1 MARTN
6 TSRSFLSYLVRMGLV
21 IVVCTMAVFATVFY
35 SALVDRAAERQGAA
49 VAELSDEL
57 ATLERTLASAR
68 DIEAKFRILRQE
80 TQISDHATRIQLGSE
95 QLKVLV
101 EEAQGLGLAEAG
113 TQAAAMHDLLDAY
126 EEHFALYADT
136 RRVLGLDPESGL
148 EGQLRAAVH
157 AAEKMV
163 DSLALPKVEVT
174 LLKMRRHEK
183 DFIMRL
189 DAKYISKLDA
199 TIEEF
204 KGYPETMFLSPQ
216 HRNRVLAKLTEYQ
229 DAFHQYADL
238 ALQVADIT
246 KASDESYDAMPI
258 AMDALRSRINSDVAA
273 LTAATEVAK
282 TRGYLLMVVAG
293 AIGLLVLA
301 ISSLRLFRATVTPLR
316 AVTTAVQALA
326 AGQTD
331 ISVPT
336 TRVGEVQSI
345 GTALESFRAT
355 ILERQR
361 LEVETAAAAQREAEA
376 REQAAARERAE
387 IQDRARRA
395 EEERAAAAAAQER
408 EHAAAQEIAAVVAA
422 CAEGDFSRRLRTDD
436 KTGVFADLCAGMN
449 RIGEAAD
456 DGLTAVR
463 VALER
468 LAERDLTHRMPT
480 RFHGIF
486 AEIAETMNRTTESLT
501 GTLGDISVSA
511 TAVDTSAREIAGA
524 ADDLARR
531 SERNAAMLEQTAS
544 ALEQMSATVRSAA
557 NSAQTAR
564 SAVTAI
570 STKAG
575 RGHDVVTR
583 AVSAMDEIKASSEA
597 IGRILQVIDDIA
609 FQTNLLALNAGVE
622 AARAGDAGRG
632 FAVVASEVRALA
644 QRSSEAAREI
654 ARLIETASTNVNN
667 GVGLVHDSGQALRD
681 IVAGVEDVSQKIAE
695 IVTASQ
701 ETATGITEISN
712 ATTELDRTTQQNAAV
727 FEETNAAVR
736 SLQGEATALAEA
748 VAAFRLHAGAAY
760 GTPAT
765 TPATDRPEGPA
776 LFVSRRSA

>member
-1 MARTN
+1 MARAG

-21 IVVCTMAVFATVFY
+21 IIVCTAAVFATVFY
-35 SALVDRAAERQGAA
+35 SALVDRRSEQQSLQISR
-49 VAELSDEL
+49 LSTDL

-68 DIEAKFRILRQE
+68 DTEAKFRIDRKE
-80 TQISDHATRIQLGSE
+80 SRIADHAGQIAQASA
-95 QLKVLV
+95 QLKTLV
-101 EEAQGLGLAEAG
+101 AHETDLGLAESAG
-113 TQAAAMHDLLDAY
+113 RAGALQDLLYSY
-126 EEHFALYADT
+126 EENFALFADT
-136 RRVLGLDPESGL
+136 RVVLGLNADSGL

-163 DSLALPKVEVT
+163 GALALPKVEVS
-174 LLKMRRHEK
+174 LLKMRRAEK
-183 DFIMRL
+183 DFILRL
-189 DAKYISKLDA
+189 DPAYIEKLDKE
-199 TIEEF
+199 IETF
-204 KGYPETMFLSPQ
+204 KSFPETMFVSTQ
-216 HRNRVLAKLTEYQ
+216 HRDRTLAKLTEYQ

-238 ALQVADIT
+238 ALQIDSIIRACD
-246 KASDESYDAMPI
+246 DSYDAMPL
-258 AMDALRSRINSDVAA
+258 ALAALRDGLAADVQQM
-273 LTAATEVAK
+273 TAATDAAK
-282 TRGYLLMVVAG
+282 MRGYILMALAG
-293 AIGLLVLA
+293 GIGMLVLGA
-301 ISSLRLFRATVTPLR
+301 SAVRLFRATVTPLR
-316 AVTTAVQALA
+316 AVTTAVQELA
-326 AGQTD
+326 EGRTD
-331 ISVPT
+331 ITVPE
-336 TRVGEVQSI
+336 TRVAEVRSI
-345 GTALESFRAT
+345 GAALESFRTT

-361 LEVETAAAAQREAEA
+361 LEAESAAAAEREAEA
-376 REQAAARERAE
+376 RIAAAAQERAE
-387 IQDRARRA
+387 MAERARLA
-395 EEERAAAAAAQER
+395 EEDRAAAAAAQAR

-436 KTGVFADLCAGMN
+436 KTGIFADLCAGMN

-480 RFHGIF
+480 RFHGVF

-564 SAVTAI
+564 SAVTEI
-570 STKAG
+570 STRAG
-575 RGHDVVTR
+575 AGHQVVSR

-654 ARLIETASTNVNN
+654 ARLIETASNNVNQ
-667 GVGLVHDSGQALRD
+667 GVGLVHDSGQALRE
-681 IVAGVEDVSQKIAE
+681 IVAGVEDVAQKIAE

-748 VAAFRLHAGAAY
+748 VATFRLQREESWAPRAPVAEE
-760 GTPAT
+760 P
-765 TPATDRPEGPA
+765 RPA

>member
-1 MARTN
+1 MARAG
-6 TSRSFLSYLVRMGLV
+6 TSRSFLSYLTRMGLV
-21 IVVCTMAVFATVFY
+21 IVICTVAVFATVFY
-35 SALVDRAAERQGAA
+35 SALIDRHAERQSVAI
-49 VAELSDEL
+49 AELNADL

-68 DIEAKFRILRQE
+68 DLEAKFRIAR
-80 TQISDHATRIQLGSE
+80 
-95 QLKVLV
+95 
-101 EEAQGLGLAEAG
+101 EEAQIEDHAHKIARASNELKNLVAEANGLGLTDAA
-113 TQAAAMHDLLDAY
+113 TQAAAMQDLLDTY
-126 EEHFALYADT
+126 EENFALYADT
-136 RRVLGLDPESGL
+136 RRVLGLDADSGL

-163 DSLALPKVEVT
+163 NSVSVPKVEIT

-189 DAKYISKLDA
+189 DPKYIGKLDKE
-199 TIEEF
+199 IETF
-204 KGYPETMFLSPQ
+204 KTFPESMFLSPQ
-216 HRNRVLAKLTEYQ
+216 HRDRTLAKLTEYQ
-229 DAFHQYADL
+229 EAFHQYADL
-238 ALQVADIT
+238 ALQIDDTTRAC
-246 KASDESYDAMPI
+246 DESYDTMPK
-258 AMDALRSRINSDVAA
+258 ALDALRAHFTNDVEEMLAQA
-273 LTAATEVAK
+273 DAQK
-282 TRGYLLMVVAG
+282 TRGYILMAIAG
-293 AIGLLVLA
+293 VIGMLVLA
-301 ISSLRLFRATVTPLR
+301 FSAVRLFRATVMPLR
-316 AVTTAVQALA
+316 AVTAAVQELA
-326 AGQTD
+326 DGRTD
-331 ISVPT
+331 ISVPNA
-336 TRVGEVQSI
+336 RVSEVRSI
-345 GTALESFRAT
+345 SAALESFRAT

-361 LEVETAAAAQREAEA
+361 LEVESAAAAEREDQARAAAAAQ
-376 REQAAARERAE
+376 ERAE
-387 IQDRARRA
+387 IAERARKA

-456 DGLTAVR
+456 EGLTAVR

-468 LAERDLTHRMPT
+468 LAERDLTHRMPS
-480 RFHGIF
+480 RFHGVF

-501 GTLGDISVSA
+501 GTLTDISVSA

-570 STKAG
+570 STRAG
-575 RGHDVVTR
+575 KGHEVVSR

-654 ARLIETASTNVNN
+654 ARLIETASNNVNH
-667 GVGLVHDSGQALRD
+667 GVGLVHDSGQALRE
-681 IVAGVEDVSQKIAE
+681 IVAGVEDVAQKIAE

-701 ETATGITEISN
+701 ETATGIGEISN

-736 SLQGEATALAEA
+736 SLQGEATSLAEA
-748 VAAFRLHAGAAY
+748 VAAFRLKGEEMTPRYA
-760 GTPAT
+760 PAT
-765 TPATDRPEGPA
+765 EEPAPA